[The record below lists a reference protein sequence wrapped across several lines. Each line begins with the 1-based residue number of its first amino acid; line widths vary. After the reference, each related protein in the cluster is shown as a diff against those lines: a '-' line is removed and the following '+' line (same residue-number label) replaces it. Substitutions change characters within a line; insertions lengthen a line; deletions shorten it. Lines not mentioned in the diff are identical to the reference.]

1 VKHRLAN
8 PNVPPKILKVNF
20 KAYIQWASH
29 PIISCQPPPSAKS
42 WVEKAINEQESQ
54 LYATSNLDMQG
65 KMHSSLL
72 QPMPL

>member
-20 KAYIQWASH
+20 KAYIHRASH
-29 PIISCQPPPSAKS
+29 PIISCQLPQSAKS
-42 WVEKAINEQESQ
+42 SVEKAINEQESQ

-65 KMHSSLL
+65 KMDSSLL